1 MTDKRE
7 LGIGNVPATL
17 VDKDGNQQSV
27 ILKPSLHAV
36 RTLSRKYGG
45 MQQVAERV
53 LKADF
58 DVIVDV
64 FEVGMQ
70 IPLGNPKARQELEQA
85 VYAAGILDSNGGLVL
100 IASNYLNILAHGGKP
115 PPLDG
120 AQAVPPANPPS
131 AS

>member
-1 MTDKRE
+1 MSARE
-7 LGIGNVPATL
+7 LGAGNVVATL
-17 VDKDGNQQSV
+17 VDAQGVARQV
-27 ILKPSLHAV
+27 TLKPSLHAV

-45 MQQVAERV
+45 LSQVAERI

-70 IPLGNPKARQELEQA
+70 LSAGNPKARAELEQSI
-85 VYAAGILDSNGGLVL
+85 YAAGILDVHGGLVTV
-100 IASNYLNILAHGGKP
+100 ASSYLNVLAHGGRP
-115 PPLDG
+115 PIEG
-120 AQAVPPANPPS
+120 EEVPQANPPS